1 MVNTAAL
8 FAIVLS
14 AIGAQPRGEV
24 IDFSLVYCGPC
35 QQMAPIVEKLA
46 REGHPIRKVDGQQQP
61 QLAEQYGVTRYPT
74 FVLVVDGKVQQRRS
88 GLMSEG
94 ELRSWLDQIPRTEVA
109 TSPVVNPG
117 QRPAASQPGNMSLA
131 SNAVAPPGPF
141 RSVLGEAAPLPR
153 PQVREAAAPKAA
165 AEPAAGLAENLWPFS
180 RKKAAPEVRGSSEE
194 LPGSAVAAQPQ
205 QPSGPE
211 ALMATNA
218 RLRVRVG
225 DHVNLGSGTLI
236 ESKQGVALIMTCGHI
251 FRGANEETKIEVHLA
266 PWERPTTLVGRL
278 IAFDIDS
285 DVGLVAISTDALLPT
300 VPVARRSVAPKVGD
314 QMVCVGCSGGANP
327 TREQIRVTAID
338 KYEGPSTIECTGLPV
353 QGRSGGGL
361 FDAQNR
367 LVGICINADPEGQR
381 GIYAGLTAIQ
391 DLLTK
396 NHLAYLCQES
406 DTRVAV
412 AEPAAPKAAPAAPA
426 AVAAADLGDANPFS
440 SRERSQ
446 PFETAGAQIAPAAP
460 AATRSAVAEAGR
472 DFAFSGGTGRP
483 LDVSSDDA
491 EVVVIIRQ
499 KGKPESANRVILI
512 HEASPKFFQYLKGEL
527 SPGASDGLGPSA
539 ATRVRRPVDG
549 LAPAPISGGTALA
562 AAPAGSDVRTSK
574 AGLQPT
580 GLSQE
585 FEPRPFIRKK

>member
-1 MVNTAAL
+1 MVNAAAL

-14 AIGAQPRGEV
+14 TVGAQPRGEV

-117 QRPAASQPGNMSLA
+117 QRPAAPPAQPGNMSLA

-153 PQVREAAAPKAA
+153 PQVREAAAPKAP
-165 AEPAAGLAENLWPFS
+165 AEPAAGLADNLWPFS

-194 LPGSAVAAQPQ
+194 LPGGAVAAQ

-278 IAFDIDS
+278 VAFDIDS
-285 DVGLVAISTDALLPT
+285 DVGLVAISTDAVLPT

-406 DTRVAV
+406 DTRLAA
-412 AEPAAPKAAPAAPA
+412 AEPAAPKAAPAAPPA
-426 AVAAADLGDANPFS
+426 GDFGDSNPFS

-446 PFETAGAQIAPAAP
+446 PLETAGVQAAPAAP
-460 AATRSAVAEAGR
+460 ARSAAAESAR

-512 HEASPKFFQYLKGEL
+512 HEASPKFFQYLQGEL
-527 SPGASDGLGPSA
+527 APGAAEGLGPSA

-549 LAPAPISGGTALA
+549 LAPAPISAGTSLA
-562 AAPAGSDVRTSK
+562 AVPAAPAASDVRTSK